1 MDEIVNLFMNSS
13 VAIGVIVY
21 FIFRDYKFTSSLNEK
36 LTQLIDAMSTISQY
50 LKDMEDERR
59 RD

>member
-1 MDEIVNLFMNSS
+1 MDEIVNLFMNST
-13 VAIGVIVY
+13 VAIGVIAY

-50 LKDMEDERR
+50 LKEMEDERR

>member
-1 MDEIVNLFMNSS
+1 MDEIVNLFMNST
-13 VAIGVIVY
+13 VAIGVIAY

>member
-1 MDEIVNLFMNSS
+1 MDEIVNLFMNST
-13 VAIGVIVY
+13 VAIGVIAY

-36 LTQLIDAMSTISQY
+36 LTQLIDAMSSISQY